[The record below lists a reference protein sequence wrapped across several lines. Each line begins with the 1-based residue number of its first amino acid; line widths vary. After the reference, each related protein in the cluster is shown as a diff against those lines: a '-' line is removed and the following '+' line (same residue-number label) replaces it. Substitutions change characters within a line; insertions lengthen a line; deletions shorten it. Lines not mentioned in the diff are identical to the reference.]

1 MYTKLRTVSKKGA
14 VAFLI
19 SCFSICNV
27 CAQSTA
33 TTIALTG
40 AITAGSVAM
49 GNELERTNSLQAAT
63 LGQNT
68 IISGLLSDIQD
79 YEEKMYNYLSEAQ
92 SVVTSAY
99 SIARCIKMGTDIIN
113 ELNECRKAAQ
123 NHPQGLL
130 VSSMITTQYSDVM
143 QESAALVSYL
153 TPIVKSSG
161 DNNLLNSAER
171 IMILNSV
178 SSRLYNIYSAVNRMK
193 QNILRMRWSHF
204 MREISAEMY
213 YEFLNT
219 QNAYDGTVKMI
230 NKASRSL

>member
-1 MYTKLRTVSKKGA
+1 MYTKLLTVSKRGTT
-14 VAFLI
+14 AFLI
-19 SCFSICNV
+19 SLFSIYNV
-27 CAQSTA
+27 YAQSTA
-33 TTIALTG
+33 TTVALTG
-40 AITAGSVAM
+40 AIAAGSVAI
-49 GNELERTNSLQAAT
+49 GDELSRTNSLQAAT

-68 IISGLLSDIQD
+68 IISGLLSDIQN

-99 SIARCIKMGTDIIN
+99 SISRCIRMGSDIIY
-113 ELNECRKAAQ
+113 ELNECRIAAQ
-123 NHPQGLL
+123 GHPQGLL
-130 VSSMITTQYSDVM
+130 VSSMITSQYSDVM

-153 TPIVKSSG
+153 TPIVRGSG

-204 MREISAEMY
+204 MREISAGMY

-219 QNAYDGTVKMI
+219 RNAYDGTVRMI
-230 NKASRSL
+230 EAAGRSL